1 MMLNIFG
8 YQITIVQLFLTIFSA
23 GILVFVHELGH
34 FIMAKKFR
42 LKVEKFAFG
51 FGPELAG
58 FTKGETRYSVCAIP
72 LGGMVKMPGE
82 DIDSS
87 TGSPDEFY
95 SQKWYKRLIIA
106 FFGPFMNYVLAVCIF
121 TFVLS
126 YWGLSKPSDKAVIG
140 DLVSGYPAEEA
151 GLMKGDRIVKINN
164 IEIKNWMEMAGYIHN
179 HGGEE
184 LNITVLRDDEKK
196 LFSVKPKMDRAAGY
210 GLIGISP
217 SAEIEKIGFTES
229 LWLSGKMAVF
239 QTVFTLAYLSQK
251 IIHWE
256 KPEVA
261 GPIGVITFLAKAAK
275 SGWHDL
281 MHFLGVI
288 SVALGLFNLL
298 PIPIL
303 DGGHIVIAL
312 IEGLFRRPLNK
323 KIIQTANLVGLM
335 IIVGIFVLATYND
348 FTR

>member
-1 MMLNIFG
+1 
-8 YQITIVQLFLTIFSA
+8 
-23 GILVFVHELGH
+23 
-34 FIMAKKFR
+34 
-42 LKVEKFAFG
+42 
-51 FGPELAG
+51 
-58 FTKGETRYSVCAIP
+58 
-72 LGGMVKMPGE
+72 
-82 DIDSS
+82 
-87 TGSPDEFY
+87 
-95 SQKWYKRLIIA
+95 
-106 FFGPFMNYVLAVCIF
+106 
-121 TFVLS
+121 
-126 YWGLSKPSDKAVIG
+126 
-140 DLVSGYPAEEA
+140 
-151 GLMKGDRIVKINN
+151 
-164 IEIKNWMEMAGYIHN
+164 
-179 HGGEE
+179 
-184 LNITVLRDDEKK
+184 
-196 LFSVKPKMDRAAGY
+196 
-210 GLIGISP
+210 
-217 SAEIEKIGFTES
+217 
-229 LWLSGKMAVF
+229 MAVF